1 MISEVPVDAPSVRG
15 QSPHQEIQEAEISH
29 QESVED
35 NSTLEAQE
43 ATTLNPPPPP
53 QPLERIP
60 KKRGRP
66 KKEPVPEAPEGRG
79 QSPHPH
85 PQPVPE
91 PKKRP
96 RAKPKPKPAVA
107 QPIVEEASFSVND
120 LSNAQLIAELV
131 NRQRATQREMKA
143 NLYRSFVM

>member
-1 MISEVPVDAPSVRG
+1 MISEVPVD
-15 QSPHQEIQEAEISH
+15 QEIQEAEISH

-53 QPLERIP
+53 QPPERTP

-79 QSPHPH
+79 QSAPEGRGQSPH